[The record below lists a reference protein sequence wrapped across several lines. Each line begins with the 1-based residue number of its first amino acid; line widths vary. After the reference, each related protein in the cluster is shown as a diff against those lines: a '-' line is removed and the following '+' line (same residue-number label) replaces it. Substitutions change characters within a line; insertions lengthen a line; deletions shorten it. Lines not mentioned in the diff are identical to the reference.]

1 MYNIKEF
8 KLIGFVIT
16 LFTWVVTNLIFLPI
30 WIDIKSIWAIL
41 ATIVAVTTLSIIIE
55 TAIRKAL
62 NEFIIGEIKRYRR
75 KHVNDFFDYMER
87 DARFNKDVLREDIP
101 LYDDERKKIGM
112 GTVYGQISTKRRD
125 YVNTLD

>member
-1 MYNIKEF
+1 
-8 KLIGFVIT
+8 
-16 LFTWVVTNLIFLPI
+16 
-30 WIDIKSIWAIL
+30 
-41 ATIVAVTTLSIIIE
+41 
-55 TAIRKAL
+55 
-62 NEFIIGEIKRYRR
+62 
-75 KHVNDFFDYMER
+75 MER